1 MTEMTTNPSI
11 GPSTAPV
18 SAIGRRGLRA
28 LFGGG
33 ISATDFATEELAGDP
48 GVSPL
53 VQATALI
60 VGCLVVGTVAW
71 SAVTPVQ
78 EMAITFGEI
87 VPVSAVQTVQHL
99 EGGIVQE
106 ILVRE
111 GQVVEAGQPLIRFNS
126 VSTKSGHDQLQARR
140 TSLSIQAE
148 RLAAFAGDRPAD
160 FAPFAGSPALAADQ
174 ARMLAAQIEGRENQR
189 RVLNGQ
195 IAEQRSQLAA
205 ARSQRDQIAGNVPLL
220 EWKVGMR
227 NDLTSKGFNSKLM
240 VIEAQRELA
249 AARSEQHRL
258 DGVIAGTNDGIAE
271 TEARIR
277 ELTGRLRQEAL
288 DKLGSVSAELAELDK
303 QLVAQSDRVDRLVS
317 TAPVRGIVQE
327 LPVKNE
333 GGVIVPGGMV
343 AKIVPIDDELVADVR
358 VSPRD
363 IGFVTPGLPVKVKIA
378 AFDYARYGRLDGTLK
393 SVSPTTFFD
402 KDKNPYYQGRVTL
415 AANHVGDGER
425 QHLLLPGMTV
435 EADVSTGE
443 KTVLQYL
450 LKPIYTTLDGALRER

>member
-1 MTEMTTNPSI
+1 MTDMITGAS
-11 GPSTAPV
+11 V
-18 SAIGRRGLRA
+18 GRRSLRT

-33 ISATDFATEELAGDP
+33 ISAADFATEELAGDP

-53 VQATALI
+53 MQATALI
-60 VGCLVVGTVAW
+60 VGCLVVGAVAW

-78 EMAITFGEI
+78 EMAVTFGEI

-106 ILVRE
+106 ILIRE

-126 VSTKSGHDQLQARR
+126 VSTQSGHDQLLARR
-140 TSLSIQAE
+140 AALSIQAE
-148 RLAAFAGDRPAD
+148 RLAAFAGNRSAD
-160 FAPFAGSPALAADQ
+160 FKPFGNYPALIADQ
-174 ARMLAAQIEGRENQR
+174 ASVLSAQFDARENQR

-205 ARSQRDQIAGNVPLL
+205 AKSQRTQVAGNVPLL
-220 EWKVGMR
+220 EWKVDMR

-240 VIEAQRELA
+240 VVEAQRELA
-249 AARSEQHRL
+249 AARAELHRL
-258 DGVIAGTNDGIAE
+258 DGVIASTKDGIAE

-277 ELTGRLRQEAL
+277 ELDGRLRQEAL
-288 DKLGSVSAELAELDK
+288 DKQGSVTAELAELDK

-358 VSPRD
+358 ISPRD
-363 IGFVTPGLPVKVKIA
+363 IGFVSPGLPVKVKVA

-415 AANHVGDGER
+415 AANHVGDGAR
-425 QHLLLPGMTV
+425 NHLILPGMTV
-435 EADVSTGE
+435 EADISTGE